1 MSSMEELRQRISVIN
16 SRVGQINDQRNKNI
30 GMRESL
36 VAQINQGVTD
46 YKAKYGVDISSNEL
60 VEAEFKRVSAE
71 KEESVNLLE
80 NVIAKIEAGDYTGA
94 NALLGLETSST
105 ATASEPAVTK
115 QAAPQGVFEAGGLSA
130 TPTPTAGEPSVAP
143 VASACQ
149 PVVTPMAGEP
159 SVAPV
164 ASAGQ
169 PVVSEPVA
177 TPTPVPLAPTMPS
190 TPVKPDPVGTL
201 TGAES
206 FLEGFEKPAEHPS
219 NVTPPPAPSV
229 GVGQSSTTQPKPVN
243 PISFDGILS
252 GTQFQV

>member
-1 MSSMEELRQRISVIN
+1 MSSMEELRQRIGVIN
-16 SRVGQINDQRNKNI
+16 SRIGQINDQRNKNI

-36 VAQINQGVTD
+36 VAQINQGVAD

-80 NVIAKIEAGDYTGA
+80 NVIAKIEAGDYAGA
-94 NALLGLETSST
+94 NTLLGLETSSEKV
-105 ATASEPAVTK
+105 ATSHASTPVASESVATKQAEPQGVFITGTSTVNPSPVASEPVVTPVVSEPAVT
-115 QAAPQGVFEAGGLSA
+115 
-130 TPTPTAGEPSVAP
+130 P
-143 VASACQ
+143 VA
-149 PVVTPMAGEP
+149 
-159 SVAPV
+159 
-164 ASAGQ
+164 
-169 PVVSEPVA
+169 SEPVA
-177 TPTPVPLAPTMPS
+177 APTPVTPEVPPAPTMP
-190 TPVKPDPVGTL
+190 TAPIKPDPVGTL

-206 FLEGFEKPAEHPS
+206 FLEGFEKPAEQPS

-229 GVGQSSTTQPKPVN
+229 GAGQPSMAQPKPVN